1 MRALSL
7 SVLLAVLL
15 VSAPAEGAAQTNLA
29 GDWILTIGTPPGDPA
44 GNGHWVYVDRRG
56 RTCLWPSRPM
66 LYHITVTQDGQAL
79 TATGVTGA
87 SGPFEINGSVDETG
101 VRLLWERG
109 SGRPCGSVD
118 FRFTGRVVENSM
130 SGSDEVGDTFQ
141 SEWSATRTRAP

>member
-7 SVLLAVLL
+7 SVALAALL

-29 GDWILTIGTPPGDPA
+29 GDWLLTIGTPPGDPA
-44 GNGHWVYVDRRG
+44 GSGHWVYVDRRG

-66 LYHITVTQDGQAL
+66 LYGITVTQDGRAL

-101 VRLLWERG
+101 IRLLWERG
-109 SGRPCGSVD
+109 SFRPCGSLE
-118 FRFTGRVVENSM
+118 FRFTGTVVENSM
-130 SGSDEVGDTFQ
+130 SGSVYVGDIFQ
-141 SEWSATRTRAP
+141 SEWSATRTRTP